1 MQGRNSGPGR
11 RRAGDIVNRTR
22 LGAFHRGTFRQQ
34 TCGLSVVS
42 RTAGHLPRGR
52 ECCEVDSH
60 ADTAGT

>member
-34 TCGLSVVS
+34 TCDLRPVGSKPNRRS
-42 RTAGHLPRGR
+42 PATGP
-52 ECCEVDSH
+52 EVL
-60 ADTAGT
+60 